1 MNEGSSYFSITMTIK
16 MLSRIMM
23 VMMRKKRTISSAYA
37 PYWEEEKIGFTEGTG
52 GWGMC
57 VRNGGGGVRY
67 PVSLKCVY
75 TWYWLRVITK
85 HTALH
90 AHMHKLPHTRTHTC
104 APWARGFH
112 LFPHLLPIFPPVFP
126 PWCRSHR
133 LKFQWAS
140 WRHARTI

>member
-75 TWYWLRVITK
+75 IGFVLSQNTPPFTHICTNY
-85 HTALH
+85 HTH
-90 AHMHKLPHTRTHTC
+90 AHTHAPRGREAFIFSPISSQSFLPSS
-104 APWARGFH
+104 H
-112 LFPHLLPIFPPVFP
+112 LDVVV
-126 PWCRSHR
+126 
-133 LKFQWAS
+133 
-140 WRHARTI
+140 TG